1 MTDNPERFRAVEP
14 LVEINSIDV
23 LAFRKEFPVHGIWIY
38 GLGRTYT
45 VAQARA
51 LRDWL
56 TKALPESQEKVM
68 PATKAQDHGI
78 TVNVGDDGAWV
89 CFTTKSGK
97 SFVFQPAQE
106 WGNPNSLG
114 HQAIREWCLEMQAKR
129 EATAL
134 PEEKS

>member
-1 MTDNPERFRAVEP
+1 
-14 LVEINSIDV
+14 
-23 LAFRKEFPVHGIWIY
+23 
-38 GLGRTYT
+38 
-45 VAQARA
+45 
-51 LRDWL
+51 
-56 TKALPESQEKVM
+56 M
-68 PATKAQDHGI
+68 PATKVQDHGI
-78 TVNVGDDGAWV
+78 SVNVGDDGAWV

-134 PEEKS
+134 PEEKP